1 MHRSLHRSW
10 SPRRGI
16 PSIPFLPGVVQM
28 MGVAKTYSL
37 LAALLLIFPAAL
49 AAAPPP
55 PPDVELGAIE
65 GRVLDEDGEPIP
77 GIEVQLLDLRR
88 TTFTEDDGTF
98 RFDQVLPGD
107 HLLEASSRESGSGV
121 QRIVVPPGE
130 TTSAELQLEI
140 SHFRDTVVVSASGDA
155 RSRLELAQATTIL
168 SGDEL
173 NQRLEPSLGETLAK
187 EPGISSTSFGIAASR
202 PVIRGLGGDR
212 VSMLENSLG
221 TGDVSSTSPD
231 HAVSIEPLSA
241 ERIEVLRGPATLLYG
256 SNAIG
261 GAVNVISSRIPLYRN
276 DQPIGG
282 YVEMRGATA
291 TEERTGT
298 VNLDGGSDD
307 WAWHVDFQHRD
318 TEDYE
323 IPGFAESAALRAAEE
338 HGDDEHDEDGHDE
351 DDHGEEEEAFGFV
364 PNSDLTST
372 SGSVGFSHFFG
383 DTAVIGFSVSGLD
396 SEYGL
401 PGGHGHGEEEEHGD
415 DDHDDGEDDHGDE
428 DEHGEE
434 EEGPVRLDL
443 ESRRA
448 DFHAQITRPMG
459 PFSGLKARAGVTDYE
474 HVELEGDE
482 IGTLFTNDSW
492 EARVEL
498 VQQERGNLKGSLG
511 VQLKARDLEAVGEEA
526 FLPPTDTESLA
537 VFTFQELTRG
547 EMRYQFGLRY
557 ENQDVGVDA
566 PGLPD
571 RSFDGLS
578 SSLGLVWQ
586 PSGQDNEGW
595 ALATSLARSVKLPNA
610 EELYSNGLHVA
621 TQSFELGDTSLDEE
635 VSLGLEVGLRKQSG
649 RVTGELS
656 VFVNRFDDFIFR
668 RFTGDEEEGFPVV
681 QYSQADAE
689 FRGAELDVRY
699 GLWESGTHHL
709 DLEVFGDYVRAERRD
724 ENRPLPSI
732 PPLSFGTGLHY
743 HSGPLTASL
752 GVRRYEEQDR
762 VSENET
768 PTDGYT
774 LVNASFGHRFLF
786 GDQLVDVLLRAN
798 NLTDEEA
805 RNHVSV
811 LKDTVPLPGR
821 DISLAVRFWF

>member
-1 MHRSLHRSW
+1 MHRSFHRS
-10 SPRRGI
+10 SSLRQGI
-16 PSIPFLPGVVQM
+16 PSTPVLL
-28 MGVAKTYSL
+28 GVAEMGAARIFSL
-37 LAALLLIFPAAL
+37 LAALLLVLPGLL

-55 PPDVELGAIE
+55 PPEVQLGAIE

-88 TTFTEDDGTF
+88 TTLTGSDGIF
-98 RFDQVLPGD
+98 RFDDVLPGD

-121 QRIVVPPGE
+121 QRIEVAPGE
-130 TTSAELQLEI
+130 TASAELRLEI

-173 NQRLEPSLGETLAK
+173 GQRLEPSLGETLAK

-212 VSMLENSLG
+212 VSMLENGLG

-261 GAVNVISSRIPLYRN
+261 GAVNVISGRIPLYRN
-276 DQPIGG
+276 DQAIGG
-282 YVEMRGATA
+282 FVEMRGASA
-291 TEERTGT
+291 ADERTGS
-298 VNLDGGSDD
+298 VSLDGGSDD
-307 WAWHVDFQHRD
+307 WAWHVDFQRRD

-323 IPGFAESAALRAAEE
+323 IPGFAESAALRAEEE
-338 HGDDEHDEDGHDE
+338 HGDDDHEEDE
-351 DDHGEEEEAFGFV
+351 HGEEEEAFGFV

-396 SEYGL
+396 NEYGL
-401 PGGHGHGEEEEHGD
+401 PGGHGHGEEDDHGD
-415 DDHDDGEDDHGDE
+415 DDHGDDDHGD
-428 DEHGEE
+428 DDHGDDDHGEEE

-443 ESRRA
+443 KSRRA

-498 VQQERGNLKGSLG
+498 VQKERGNLKGSLG
-511 VQLKARDLEAVGEEA
+511 VQLKARDLEAIGEEA
-526 FLPPTDTESLA
+526 FLPPSDTESQA
-537 VFTFQELTRG
+537 IFTFQELTRG

-557 ENQDVGVDA
+557 ENQDVGVDV

-586 PSGQDNEGW
+586 PSGQENNEGW
-595 ALATSLARSVKLPNA
+595 ALAASLGRSVKLPNS
-610 EELYSNGLHVA
+610 EELYSDGLHVA
-621 TQSFELGDTSLDEE
+621 TQSFELGDANLEEE

-649 RVTGELS
+649 RLTGELS

-668 RFTGDEEEGFPVV
+668 RFTGEEEEGFPVV

-689 FRGAELDVRY
+689 FRGAELDLRY

-709 DLEVFGDYVRAERRD
+709 DLELFGDYVRAERRD

-743 HSGPLTASL
+743 HSGPLTASVE
-752 GVRRYEEQDR
+752 VRRHEEQDR

-774 LVNASFGHRFLF
+774 LLNASFGHRFLF
-786 GDQLVDVLLRAN
+786 GNQVVDVLLRGH
-798 NLTDEEA
+798 NLTDEDA

-821 DISLAVRFWF
+821 DFSLALRFWF